1 MLATLN
7 NKIILELVFFTRI
20 MAKEKT
26 VTIEEET
33 EQWILVDFHFTKQW
47 IVIQAESYEQALEK
61 LQLNQA

>member
-33 EQWILVDFHFTKQW
+33 EQ
-47 IVIQAESYEQALEK
+47 
-61 LQLNQA
+61 